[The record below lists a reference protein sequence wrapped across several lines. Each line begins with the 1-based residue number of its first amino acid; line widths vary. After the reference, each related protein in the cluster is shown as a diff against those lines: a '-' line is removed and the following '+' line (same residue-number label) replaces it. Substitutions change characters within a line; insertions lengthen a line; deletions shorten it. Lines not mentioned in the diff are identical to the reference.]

1 MLNVDFFSDFSFFLY
16 IKYVIIEVMRKKSN
30 KQQQKWEK
38 IWDYFCQHT

>member
-1 MLNVDFFSDFSFFLY
+1 MLNVDFFQISLFFVHKIY
-16 IKYVIIEVMRKKSN
+16 NGWNYAKKSN